1 MQLSKILSLF
11 TLATAASATTGMS
24 PSFPLP
30 LSSIPSLLHFH
41 VPNKHTTVSYDTGYD
56 DPNRSLTV
64 VSCSD
69 GSNGLI
75 TKYQWN
81 FQNQVKNFPYIGG
94 VEAVAGWNS
103 PNCGTCWSVTYNGKT
118 INILAIDHTGAG
130 VNLSKEAMNELTG
143 GNAEQ
148 FGRVDAQVQ
157 QVALSACG
165 L

>member
-11 TLATAASATTGMS
+11 TLATAASA
-24 PSFPLP
+24 
-30 LSSIPSLLHFH
+30 
-41 VPNKHTTVSYDTGYD
+41 TTVSYDTGYD

>member
-11 TLATAASATTGMS
+11 TLATAASG
-24 PSFPLP
+24 
-30 LSSIPSLLHFH
+30 
-41 VPNKHTTVSYDTGYD
+41 TTVSYDTGYD

-75 TKYQWN
+75 TKYHWN

-118 INILAIDHTGAG
+118 INILAIDHAGAG
-130 VNLSKEAMNELTG
+130 VNLSKKAMNELTG

-148 FGRVDAQVQ
+148 FGRVDAQVS